1 MSLYDGGL
9 YNPYG
14 SRTVSLTRGGGEK
27 GEVYVGRVYL
37 QRKSHLI

>member
-1 MSLYDGGL
+1 MSLCDGGL

-14 SRTVSLTRGGGEK
+14 SRTVSQLEGGSEEGVV
-27 GEVYVGRVYL
+27 EVGTVDL